1 MKRRIN
7 KTYNLAIETTGRI
20 CGVAISDNNSIIYE
34 SNLDLGINHS
44 VTLFNNIYDGVK
56 KLGISFSN
64 IKFIKVSMGPGS
76 FTGIRIGI
84 ATALGISIP
93 NDIPIEYVDTLD
105 SLSHNNVN
113 NSANYVLSMI
123 NARANRVYFGFYE
136 NKSYRKL
143 VSDYIINVNDLI
155 KLLNKHFCNKNT
167 SFIFIGDGAVKY
179 KDLFAESLKVSYS
192 IMNTNNELKASSLLL
207 TKGEVS
213 KKPIMNYMLASKAER
228 ERNG

>member
-34 SNLDLGINHS
+34 SNLDLGLNHS

-56 KLGISFSN
+56 KLGISLSN
-64 IKFIKVSMGPGS
+64 IKLIKVSMGPGS

-93 NDIPIEYVDTLD
+93 NDMPIEYVDTLD

-123 NARANRVYFGFYE
+123 DARANRVYFGFYE

-143 VSDYIINVNDLI
+143 VSDYIINVNELI
-155 KLLNKHFCNKNT
+155 KLLNKHFCNKNI
-167 SFIFIGDGAVKY
+167 SFALIGDGAVKY
-179 KDLFAESLKVSYS
+179 KDMFTENLKVSYS
-192 IMNTNNELKASSLLL
+192 IMNTNNDLKAGSLLL
-207 TKGEVS
+207 TKGVTS